1 MQTLSLFLMGLF
13 TYTLHADP
21 MIFDVRKN
29 LRMADSDP
37 VYHDYYVN
45 GGTELGMA
53 AGMVV
58 TVGRRVP
65 LYDTYQNHAAGDLQ
79 LKVARVKIIHTQKG
93 LSVARLQSEF
103 ARDNAPLLEDNFIMV
118 GDTLDLATA
127 TSGAEGKSADASGNA
142 EGGTAQAQAPAPA
155 LPPTNGA
162 ANKPV
167 AQISVNSVD
176 LSSQSPS
183 AEKAKLQGVQAPTLQ

>member
-1 MQTLSLFLMGLF
+1 MRTLVLFMMSIVAITASAEL
-13 TYTLHADP
+13 
-21 MIFDVRKN
+21 MIFDVRKT
-29 LRMADSDP
+29 LPMSDKDP

-58 TVGRRVP
+58 TVTRKLP
-65 LYDTYQNHAAGDLQ
+65 LYDTYQNHAAGDLL

-103 ARDNAPLLEDNFIMV
+103 TRENAPLLEDNFIMV

-127 TSGAEGKSADASGNA
+127 SAEKKSADSD
-142 EGGTAQAQAPAPA
+142 GGEKEAPAKSEASAAPA
-155 LPPTNGA
+155 NSKSD
-162 ANKPV
+162 KPV

-176 LSSQSPS
+176 LTPQT
-183 AEKAKLQGVQAPTLQ
+183 AKAPPPQPAPVEPPKLQ